1 MSTKHTLAVTLG
13 LLATTV
19 SFSTQA
25 KETQIVAAES
35 AVTAEFSQIGVP
47 VIARFRSIAGKVNFD
62 PKKPAEASAHFDID
76 TSSLDVGD
84 ELYNG
89 EVRKRDWF
97 NSAQFPKATLD
108 AQGLTAIGNDH
119 YTTTATLTFKGRVKK
134 ITIPVS
140 VHPDILNL
148 VFDGSVPVSRKEFSL
163 GDPGWNEVLED
174 MVLVNF
180 HIAIPAP
187 H

>member
-1 MSTKHTLAVTLG
+1 MSTKHTLAATLG
-13 LLATTV
+13 LLTTV
-19 SFSTQA
+19 FSFPSQA
-25 KETQIVAAES
+25 TETPIVATES

-47 VIARFRSIAGKVNFD
+47 VIARFRSIGGKVNFD
-62 PKKPAEASAHFDID
+62 PQKPAEATAHFDID

-84 ELYNG
+84 ELYNA
-89 EVRKRDWF
+89 EVKKRDWF
-97 NSAQFPKATLD
+97 NSGQFPKATLD
-108 AQGLTAIGNDH
+108 ARGLTAIGNNH
-119 YTTTATLTFKGRVKK
+119 YTTNATLTFKGRTKK

-174 MVLVNF
+174 MVLVKF